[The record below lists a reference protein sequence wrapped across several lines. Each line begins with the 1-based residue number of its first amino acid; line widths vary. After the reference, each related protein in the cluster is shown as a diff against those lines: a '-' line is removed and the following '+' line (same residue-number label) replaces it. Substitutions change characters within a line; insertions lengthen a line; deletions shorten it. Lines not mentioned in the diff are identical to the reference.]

1 VIVEDKILKF
11 KGIWVIA
18 EHANSEL
25 HEVTFEMLGEG
36 RRLADKLGEELCC
49 VLLGYNVAI
58 LKDSLAYYG
67 ADKVYIA
74 EHQLLS
80 QYSTDIYT
88 AVLVNLICQYTPSI
102 VIMGATSNGRDM
114 APRIAIRLKAGL
126 MSNCVQLK
134 INNKGVL
141 EGTKPIYDGKLYGT
155 VALLSNNL
163 KIVTII
169 PGAIGVGS
177 QDKSRNAQ
185 VTVTD
190 LKLDA
195 NISRTKVQAVIKVD
209 PKKLDIRE
217 PEIIVSGGRGVGGK
231 EKWSIIE
238 QLADSLRAGVGGS
251 RAAMDMGCIKRE
263 NLVGQTGKKIS
274 PELYFSVGI
283 SGASQHLAGISGAK
297 FILALNKDRFAPIVK
312 SSNIAIIGDLHEII
326 PAILKNLDKIKDR
339 NEVGLLEDVL

>member
-1 VIVEDKILKF
+1 
-11 KGIWVIA
+11 
-18 EHANSEL
+18 
-25 HEVTFEMLGEG
+25 M
-36 RRLADKLGEELCC
+36 
-49 VLLGYNVAI
+49 
-58 LKDSLAYYG
+58 
-67 ADKVYIA
+67 
-74 EHQLLS
+74 
-80 QYSTDIYT
+80 
-88 AVLVNLICQYTPSI
+88 
-102 VIMGATSNGRDM
+102 MGATSNGRDM

-134 INNKGVL
+134 INNRGVL

-155 VALLSNNL
+155 VTLPSSNL

-195 NISRTKVQAVIKVD
+195 NILRTKVQAVIKVD

-263 NLVGQTGKKIS
+263 NLVGQTGKKIR

-283 SGASQHLAGISGAK
+283 SGATQHLAGIRDAK
-297 FILALNKDRFAPIVK
+297 FVIAVNKDRFAPIFK
-312 SSNIAIIGDLHEII
+312 SSNIAIVGDLREVI
-326 PAILKNLDKIKDR
+326 PAILRELDKLKD
-339 NEVGLLEDVL
+339 LK